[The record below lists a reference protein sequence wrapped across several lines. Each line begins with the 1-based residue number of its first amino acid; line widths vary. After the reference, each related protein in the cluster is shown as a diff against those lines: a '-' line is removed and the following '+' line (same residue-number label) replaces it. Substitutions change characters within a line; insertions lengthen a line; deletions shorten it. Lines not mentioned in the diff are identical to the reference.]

1 MDEYDKPN
9 KQRRG
14 ILSDAIMFAS
24 KKKIPPVLCH
34 VPIRA
39 QPVPELC
46 S

>member
-24 KKKIPPVLCH
+24 KKKNSPGALSCPN
-34 VPIRA
+34 
-39 QPVPELC
+39 
-46 S
+46 